1 MTSAI
6 PKPTISE
13 LEDILAQPDQRVDI
27 APSGEIYVRHSYDG
41 LRGEIQTAI
50 NRNSAENGS
59 NTPDWI
65 LAEYLIGCLK
75 AWDDAMMERE
85 RWYGRPIEG
94 VPLNVEG

>member
-1 MTSAI
+1 MM
-6 PKPTISE
+6 PRPTIAE
-13 LEDILAQPDQRVDI
+13 LEAILQQPDAKVHI
-27 APSGEIYVRHSYDG
+27 SPSGEVYVRPSYDG

-65 LAEYLIGCLK
+65 LAQYLIGCIK

-94 VPLNVEG
+94 IPVGE